1 MIKTLNSVYILTIQE
16 LTDEVEVKYK
26 IYECLMATK
35 QCREAMVMV
44 RTSSMPEP
52 WQGHCVVNDSCTLIH
67 SYLPIITFHFYKMLK
82 IHFSHIFFTKNIGS
96 L

>member
-1 MIKTLNSVYILTIQE
+1 M
-16 LTDEVEVKYK
+16 KYK

-52 WQGHCVVNDSCTLIH
+52 WQGHCVVYDSCTLIRT
-67 SYLPIITFHFYKMLK
+67 YLPIITFHFYKMLK
-82 IHFSHIFFTKNIGS
+82 IHFPHIFFIKNIGS

>member
-1 MIKTLNSVYILTIQE
+1 M
-16 LTDEVEVKYK
+16 KYK

-52 WQGHCVVNDSCTLIH
+52 WQGHCVVYDSCTLIH
-67 SYLPIITFHFYKMLK
+67 TYLPIITFHFYKMPK
-82 IHFSHIFFTKNIGS
+82 IHFPHIFFIKNIGS

>member
-1 MIKTLNSVYILTIQE
+1 MIKTLNSVYIPVLTIQE

-44 RTSSMPEP
+44 RT
-52 WQGHCVVNDSCTLIH
+52 
-67 SYLPIITFHFYKMLK
+67 
-82 IHFSHIFFTKNIGS
+82 
-96 L
+96 

>member
-1 MIKTLNSVYILTIQE
+1 M
-16 LTDEVEVKYK
+16 KYK

-52 WQGHCVVNDSCTLIH
+52 WQGHCVVYDSCTLIH
-67 SYLPIITFHFYKMLK
+67 TYLPIITFHFNLQNAQNT
-82 IHFSHIFFTKNIGS
+82 FFTHFLYKKYRVTVAALSIS
-96 L
+96 IR

>member
-1 MIKTLNSVYILTIQE
+1 M
-16 LTDEVEVKYK
+16 KYK

-52 WQGHCVVNDSCTLIH
+52 WQGHCVVYDSCTLIH
-67 SYLPIITFHFYKMLK
+67 TYLPIITFHFYKMLK
-82 IHFSHIFFTKNIGS
+82 IHFPHIFFIKNIGS

>member
-52 WQGHCVVNDSCTLIH
+52 WQGHCVVYDSCTLIH
-67 SYLPIITFHFYKMLK
+67 TYLPIITFHFYKMLK
-82 IHFSHIFFTKNIGS
+82 IHFPHIFFIKNIGS

>member
-1 MIKTLNSVYILTIQE
+1 M
-16 LTDEVEVKYK
+16 KYK

-52 WQGHCVVNDSCTLIH
+52 WQGHCVVYDSCTLIH
-67 SYLPIITFHFYKMLK
+67 TYLPIITFHFNKMLK

>member
-1 MIKTLNSVYILTIQE
+1 M
-16 LTDEVEVKYK
+16 KYK

-52 WQGHCVVNDSCTLIH
+52 WQGHCVVHDSCTLIH

-82 IHFSHIFFTKNIGS
+82 IHFPHIFFIKNIGS

>member
-52 WQGHCVVNDSCTLIH
+52 WQGHCVVNDSCTFIH
-67 SYLPIITFHFYKMLK
+67 TYLPIITFHFYKMLK
-82 IHFSHIFFTKNIGS
+82 IHFHTFS
-96 L
+96 LQKI